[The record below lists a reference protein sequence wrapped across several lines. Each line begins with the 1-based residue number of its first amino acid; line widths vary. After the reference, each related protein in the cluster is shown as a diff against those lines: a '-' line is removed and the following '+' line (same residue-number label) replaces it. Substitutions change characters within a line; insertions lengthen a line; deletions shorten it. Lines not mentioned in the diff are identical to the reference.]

1 MPDVIMDSVQ
11 TQGVGF
17 APILKCYFERCN
29 IQNIIDDNVHL
40 DPRRKVLTH
49 GEACVSMITAI
60 LFKTLQ
66 LYRICKFATD
76 TNVLNVILPHINPCE
91 YFDDRM
97 ADTLDAVYDY
107 GLGNLEMILTRE
119 MISEFKIASEIC
131 HNDTTSGSV
140 YGQYN
145 KEHAEGINIT
155 FGHSKKHRKDLKQ
168 FVWSMSVSDDS
179 AFPLFQQAY
188 NGNTADVTTYVEQWM
203 HLVDLLDRTDFLY
216 VADSKL
222 ITKENM
228 AHIIDNDGYFIAPAP
243 LYESYKK
250 AFFSALDDHHQEVLI
265 PYKKQVN
272 RGFETPLSFSYDQ
285 KEYDIRMIILYDQGL
300 ASRKRHALDNRVE
313 KTRQAFAE
321 LETKLNAYRLKNK
334 ESIEKACDSILNKY
348 QSAEFFSY
356 TISNDP
362 VITYKNKTKGRPAK
376 GKKPEKIKIVTDHF
390 NVELHFNEMAFEKE
404 QYRCGYYPLFTNK
417 PQKDLT
423 IEDAMMAHKDQYKS
437 EHINRRAK
445 SGFSLEPIYIHTPKR
460 IEAFLFLFK
469 IALQLIILIER
480 TARNN
485 IETRDKGLDNF
496 MPNRKDVR
504 NPSVE
509 YLLKTFEYV
518 VIGEMTLPDG
528 NSCGFISDITPLQK
542 DILKILDVPAYFFS
556 YKYLFDTS

>member
-1 MPDVIMDSVQ
+1 MSDVIMESVQ

-29 IQNIIDDNVHL
+29 IQNIIDDNVPL

-60 LFKTLQ
+60 LFRTLQ
-66 LYRICKFATD
+66 LYRICRFATD

-91 YFDDRM
+91 YFDDRL
-97 ADTLDAVYDY
+97 ADTLDAIYEY
-107 GLGNLEMILTRE
+107 GIGNLEMVLTKA
-119 MISEFKIASEIC
+119 MISEFEIVNKIC

-145 KEHAEGINIT
+145 KEDAEGINIT

-168 FVWSMSVSDDS
+168 FVWSMSVSGDS

-203 HLVDLLDRTDFLY
+203 HLVDLLDRSDFLY

-222 ITKENM
+222 ITRDNM

-243 LYESYKK
+243 MYESCKK
-250 AFFSALDDHHQEVLI
+250 AFFAALDDHNQEVLL

-272 RGFETPLSFSYDQ
+272 RGFEKPFSFSHNQ
-285 KEYDIRMIILYDQGL
+285 KEYEIRMIILYDQGL

-321 LETKLNAYRLKNK
+321 LKTKLNAYSLKSK
-334 ESIEKACDSILNKY
+334 KAIEKACDAILKKY
-348 QSAEFFSY
+348 QSAELFSY

-362 VITYKNKTKGRPAK
+362 IIAYKNKKKGRPAK
-376 GKKPEKIKIVTDHF
+376 GKTPEKIKVVTDHF
-390 NVELHFNEMAFEKE
+390 DVELHFNEMAFEKE

-437 EHINRRAK
+437 EHINRIAK
-445 SGFSLEPIYIHTPKR
+445 SGFNLEPIYIHTPKR
-460 IEAFLFLFK
+460 IEAFLFLLK

-480 TARNN
+480 TSRNN
-485 IETRDKGLDNF
+485 IEKRDKGLDNF

-504 NPSVE
+504 NPSTKF
-509 YLLKTFEYV
+509 LLKTFEYV
-518 VIGEMTLPDG
+518 VQGEIKFPDG
-528 NSCGFISDITPLQK
+528 NSCGFISDLTPLQK
-542 DILKILDVPAYFFS
+542 DILEIMEVPACFFS

>member
-1 MPDVIMDSVQ
+1 MSDVIMESVQ

-29 IQNIIDDNVHL
+29 IQNIIDDNVPL

-49 GEACVSMITAI
+49 GEACVAMITAI
-60 LFKTLQ
+60 LFRTLQ
-66 LYRICKFATD
+66 LYRICRFATD

-91 YFDDRM
+91 YFDDRL
-97 ADTLDAVYDY
+97 ADTLDAIYEY
-107 GLGNLEMILTRE
+107 GIGNLEMVLTKA
-119 MISEFKIASEIC
+119 MISEFEIVNKIC

-145 KEHAEGINIT
+145 KEDAEGIDIT

-168 FVWSMSVSDDS
+168 FVWSMSVSGDS

-203 HLVDLLDRTDFLY
+203 HLVDLLDRSDFLY

-222 ITKENM
+222 ITRDNM

-243 LYESYKK
+243 MYESYKK
-250 AFFSALDDHHQEVLI
+250 AFFAALDDHNQEVLL

-272 RGFETPLSFSYDQ
+272 RGFEKPFSFSHNQ
-285 KEYDIRMIILYDQGL
+285 KEYEIRMIILYDQGL

-321 LETKLNAYRLKNK
+321 LKTKLNAYSLKSK
-334 ESIEKACDSILNKY
+334 KAIKKACDAILKKY
-348 QSAEFFSY
+348 QSAELFSY

-362 VITYKNKTKGRPAK
+362 IIAYKNKKKGRPAK
-376 GKKPEKIKIVTDHF
+376 GKTPEKIKVVTDHF
-390 NVELHFNEMAFEKE
+390 DVELHFNEMAFEKE

-437 EHINRRAK
+437 EHVNRRAK
-445 SGFSLEPIYIHTPKR
+445 SGFNLEPIYIHTPKR
-460 IEAFLFLFK
+460 IEAFLFLLK

-480 TARNN
+480 TSRNN
-485 IETRDKGLDNF
+485 IEKRDKGLDNF

-504 NPSVE
+504 NPSAE
-509 YLLKTFEYV
+509 FLLKTFEYV
-518 VIGEMTLPDG
+518 VQGEINLPDG
-528 NSCGFISDITPLQK
+528 NSCGFISDLTPLQK
-542 DILKILDVPAYFFS
+542 DILEIMEVPACFFS

>member
-1 MPDVIMDSVQ
+1 MSDVIMESVQ

-29 IQNIIDDNVHL
+29 IQNIIDDNVPL

-60 LFKTLQ
+60 LFRTLQ
-66 LYRICKFATD
+66 LYRICRFATD

-91 YFDDRM
+91 YFDDRL
-97 ADTLDAVYDY
+97 ADTLDAIYEY
-107 GLGNLEMILTRE
+107 GIGNLEMVLTKA
-119 MISEFKIASEIC
+119 MISEFEIVNKIC

-145 KEHAEGINIT
+145 KEDAEGINIT

-203 HLVDLLDRTDFLY
+203 HLVDLLDRSDFLY

-222 ITKENM
+222 ITRDNM

-243 LYESYKK
+243 MYESYKK
-250 AFFSALDDHHQEVLI
+250 AFFAALDDHNQEVLL

-272 RGFETPLSFSYDQ
+272 RGFEKPFSFSHNQ
-285 KEYDIRMIILYDQGL
+285 KEYEIRMIILYDQGL

-321 LETKLNAYRLKNK
+321 LETKLNAYSLKNK
-334 ESIEKACDSILNKY
+334 EAIEKACDAILKKY
-348 QSAEFFSY
+348 QSAELFSY

-362 VITYKNKTKGRPAK
+362 IIAYKNKKKGRPAK
-376 GKKPEKIKIVTDHF
+376 GKTPEKIKVVTDHF
-390 NVELHFNEMAFEKE
+390 DVELHFNEMAFEKE

-437 EHINRRAK
+437 EHINRIAK
-445 SGFSLEPIYIHTPKR
+445 SGFNLEPIYIHTPKR
-460 IEAFLFLFK
+460 IEAFLFLLK

-480 TARNN
+480 TSRNN
-485 IETRDKGLDNF
+485 IEKRDKGLDNF

-504 NPSVE
+504 NPSTKF
-509 YLLKTFEYV
+509 LLKTFEYV
-518 VIGEMTLPDG
+518 VQGEIKFPDG
-528 NSCGFISDITPLQK
+528 NSCGFISDLTPLQK
-542 DILKILDVPAYFFS
+542 DILEIMEVPACFFS

>member
-1 MPDVIMDSVQ
+1 MPDVIMQSVQ
-11 TQGVGF
+11 TKGVGF

-29 IQNIIDDNVHL
+29 IQNIIDDNVPL

-60 LFKTLQ
+60 LFQTLQ
-66 LYRICKFATD
+66 LYRICRFATD
-76 TNVLNVILPHINPCE
+76 TNVLNVILPHIDPCE
-91 YFDDRM
+91 YFDDRL
-97 ADTLDAVYDY
+97 ADTLDAIYDY
-107 GLGNLEMILTRE
+107 GIGNLEMSLTRA
-119 MISEFKIASEIC
+119 MILEFEIVNETC

-145 KEHAEGINIT
+145 KEDAEGINIT

-203 HLVDLLDRTDFLY
+203 HLVDLLDRSDFLY

-222 ITKENM
+222 ITRENM

-243 LYESYKK
+243 MYESYKK
-250 AFFSALDDHHQEVLI
+250 AFFAALDDHNQEVLI

-272 RGFETPLSFSYDQ
+272 RGFEKPFSFSYNQ

-300 ASRKRHALDNRVE
+300 ASRKRHALDDRVE

-321 LETKLNAYRLKNK
+321 LETKLNTYNLKRK
-334 ESIEKACDSILNKY
+334 EAIEKACDAILKKH
-348 QSAEFFSY
+348 QSAELFSY
-356 TISNDP
+356 TISNNP
-362 VITYKNKTKGRPAK
+362 IITYKNKKKGRPAK
-376 GKKPEKIKIVTDHF
+376 GKKPEKIKVVTDHF
-390 NVELHFNEMAFEKE
+390 CVELHFNEMAFEKE

-437 EHINRRAK
+437 EHVNRRAK
-445 SGFSLEPIYIHTPKR
+445 SGFNLEPIYIHTPKR
-460 IEAFLFLFK
+460 IEAFLFLLK

-480 TARNN
+480 TSRNN
-485 IETRDKGLDNF
+485 IEKRDKGLDNF

-504 NPSVE
+504 NPSAE
-509 YLLKTFEYV
+509 FLLKTFEYV
-518 VIGEMTLPDG
+518 VRGEMNLPDG
-528 NSCGFISDITPLQK
+528 NSCGFISDMTPLQK
-542 DILKILDVPAYFFS
+542 DILEILEVPAYFFS
-556 YKYLFDTS
+556 YEYLFDTS